1 MINKLRNVE
10 LEYVRCFSEEK
21 EYESLIEF
29 RDEMFRDS
37 YTGNVS
43 IIKRDIDDEELIN
56 IINKE
61 VKAFKER
68 REHFLNI
75 EVNKY
80 ISKDIIKSL
89 IRKPKRVDRFN
100 YLLID
105 NIKYS
110 DLEENGQL
118 FLKEVK
124 NSLEFKNLIDINVKD
139 NEKILGRSY
148 ALYRIKRKI
157 KSYKNTENNLES
169 YICYYDNKPIGSCEI
184 LRIDNICK
192 IEDVGIL
199 EKYRGRGFGSYM
211 INKILEENHKRG
223 IEYTYL
229 ISEENGEAE
238 KLYKRLG
245 FTKFSK
251 KTQLIW

>member
-10 LEYVRCFSEEK
+10 LEYVRCFAEEK
-21 EYESLIEF
+21 EFESHIEF

-43 IIKRDIDDEELIN
+43 VIKRDIDDEELIDV
-56 IINKE
+56 INKE
-61 VKAFKER
+61 VKVFRER
-68 REHFLNI
+68 RGHFLNI

-80 ISKDIIKSL
+80 ISQDIIKNL
-89 IRKPKRVDRFN
+89 MRKPKRVDRFN

-105 NIKYS
+105 SIKYR

-118 FLKEVK
+118 FLKDVK
-124 NSLEFKNLIDINVKD
+124 SNSEFKNLIDVNVKD
-139 NEKILGRSY
+139 NEKALGRSY

-157 KSYKNTENNLES
+157 KSYKDTRNNLES
-169 YICYYDNKPIGSCEI
+169 YLCYYDNKPIGSCEV

-192 IEDVGIL
+192 IEDIGIL
-199 EKYRGRGFGSYM
+199 EKYRGKGFGTYM
-211 INKILEENHKRG
+211 INKILENNHKRG

-229 ISEENGEAE
+229 ISEEKSKAE
-238 KLYKRLG
+238 NLYKRLG
-245 FTKFSK
+245 FTKLSE